1 MGFKLELLYVCV
13 VSPLPT
19 YLSSGPRVPVPRV
32 EARVGVALHQHQVSL
47 LVRRG
52 VVWGKSHLLAH
63 FSLLQSSFM
72 LQNI

>member
-1 MGFKLELLYVCV
+1 MGFKLELLYV
-13 VSPLPT
+13 LYHFT
-19 YLSSGPRVPVPRV
+19 YLPHSSGPRVPVPRV
-32 EARVGVALHQHQVSL
+32 EARVGAALHQHQVSL